1 MKIPITKRA
10 TLTLLQG
17 DITRQSA
24 DAIVNAANSSLMGG
38 GGVDGAIH
46 RAGGPKI
53 LEDCKRIRE
62 KSGPLA
68 PGRAVAT
75 TAGNLDAKY
84 VIHTV
89 GPIWSGG
96 QQGESR
102 VLASCYQYCIRI
114 AHGMKLRSI
123 VFPSIS
129 TGAFGYPVELAAPLA
144 LDAVRVALVA
154 GASVDDVT
162 FCLYDAKTL
171 AAYEEAGREMFG
183 EAATNDSRPA
193 SISGHERPKDRK
205 PKPKS

>member
-10 TLTLLQG
+10 TLTLVQG
-17 DITRQSA
+17 DIARQSA
-24 DAIVNAANSSLMGG
+24 DVIVNAANSSLMGG

-46 RAGGPKI
+46 RAGGPAIVEECKKI
-53 LEDCKRIRE
+53 VE

-89 GPIWSGG
+89 GPVWQGG
-96 QQGESR
+96 KSGESK
-102 VLASCYQYCIRI
+102 VLASCYQHCIRI
-114 AHGMKLRSI
+114 AHGMKLRSM

-129 TGAFGYPVELAAPLA
+129 TGAFGYPVGQAAPLA

-154 GASVDDVT
+154 GASVEDVT
-162 FCLYDAKTL
+162 FCLFDAQTL
-171 AAYEEAGREMFG
+171 AVYEEAAREMFG
-183 EAATNDSRPA
+183 EAAIADAQPVTRVRLEA
-193 SISGHERPKDRK
+193 TPKTSRK
-205 PKPKS
+205 P

>member
-17 DITRQSA
+17 DIARQSA

-46 RAGGPKI
+46 RLGGPAI
-53 LEDCKRIRE
+53 LEDCKKIVE

-75 TAGNLDAKY
+75 TAGNLDARY

-89 GPIWSGG
+89 GPVWQGG
-96 QQGESR
+96 SHGESK

-114 AHGMKLRSI
+114 AHGMKLRSM
-123 VFPSIS
+123 VFPSIA
-129 TGAFGYPVELAAPLA
+129 TGAFGYPVEQAAPLA

-154 GASVDDVT
+154 GASVDDVM
-162 FCLYDAKTL
+162 FCLFDAKTL
-171 AAYEEAGREMFG
+171 AIYEEAAREMFG
-183 EAATNDSRPA
+183 EAAIADSQPVTRVRLEA
-193 SISGHERPKDRK
+193 TPKTSRK
-205 PKPKS
+205 P